1 MSRLVSDVDQVAT
14 KLLDLGLSARLMA
27 PAWDGTKGRIRQPA
41 MGPDGQLVGWMLPG
55 KGLLLD
61 GLDKKAIGIGRDMPY
76 VYDYS
81 PWARLRDRL
90 IRTGRDLF
98 ESEVGAITTYDGI
111 INARANGKARDIAF
125 NKASIT
131 TAAGFWYDTWLAGGS
146 PPAGTFD
153 AATPPT
159 DQSLNSATVGA
170 LSESYFDPAGSD
182 KSYLLTM
189 GMSAAQAHNFAL
201 LIDRHT
207 QGGNFTLT
215 AATSTVASPETVVRD
230 YGGGLGAGA
239 EIIAPV
245 TVARATPGAGTWSHT
260 YQDQA
265 GGASTSQAL
274 ALPATADPINR
285 LVAHIGVQAP
295 FIALA
300 SGDYGVRQVSAST
313 RAATGDTTGAA
324 ALCIVQPLVWI
335 PGLATANV
343 YIERDLPSDLTGL
356 VELANASL
364 VTGCLSLLVFA
375 GATTLGVLTGFL
387 RTCQG

>member
-1 MSRLVSDVDQVAT
+1 MPVADVDQLAT
-14 KLLDLGLSARLMA
+14 KLLDLGLSARMMS
-27 PAWDGTKGRIRQPA
+27 PAWDGTRGRIRQPA

-61 GLDKKAIGIGRDMPY
+61 GLDRKAVGIGREIPF
-76 VYDYS
+76 VFDYS

-90 IRTGRDLF
+90 VRAGRSLH

-125 NKASIT
+125 TKSSIT
-131 TAAGFWYDTWLAGGS
+131 TAVGFWYDTWLAAGS

-170 LSESYFDPAGSD
+170 LSETYLDPGGTD
-182 KSYLLTM
+182 KSYLLTL
-189 GMSAAQAHNFAL
+189 GMMCSNAHNMAL

-215 AATSTVASPETVVRD
+215 AATSTVASPETTVRD

-260 YQDQA
+260 YLDQA
-265 GGASTSQAL
+265 GASSTTQAL

-285 LVAHIGVQAP
+285 LVAHIGVAAP

-300 SGDYGVRQVSAST
+300 SGDFGVRQVSAST

-335 PGLATANV
+335 PSVGAANLWV
-343 YIERDLPSDLTGL
+343 ERDLPSDLSGL
-356 VELANASL
+356 VELANSSL
-364 VTGCLSLLVFA
+364 VTGCLSLLMFSNQ
-375 GATTLGVLTGFL
+375 TTLGVINGFI
-387 RTCQG
+387 RSAQG